1 MNIRLGYV
9 ANALRLEKSTPSG
22 TVTYKTV
29 CKLTDYTDQIGLL
42 TRVARKNLENTLR
55 ILQDNS
61 FDRIQ
66 VYRFTSKLVPLC
78 THPDFSNW
86 DYCSDLAAE
95 FGKVGDFVKEN
106 RMRVSL
112 HPDHFTLLNS
122 PEPEVITA
130 SLRDLDYHTHI
141 LEAMGLDFSAKMV
154 IHVGG
159 KYQDR
164 QQAIHRFREQFFRL
178 PDRIKQRLTLE
189 NDDRCFTA
197 AEVLKLTQE
206 LQIPMVL
213 DIHHHQILNNGEALE
228 AILPEVFATWKEIP
242 PKVHISSPRDAK
254 NPRYHADFVS
264 VATVE
269 NFIRLTESLGRDFD
283 IMLEAK
289 QKDLALLKLVEE
301 LRERG
306 FELPD
311 NGRIIL

>member
-1 MNIRLGYV
+1 MLIRLGYV

-22 TVTYKTV
+22 AVTYKTV
-29 CKLTDYTDQIGLL
+29 SKLTDYSDKIGLL

-61 FDRIQ
+61 FDGIR

-78 THPDFSNW
+78 THPDFSGW
-86 DYCSDLAAE
+86 DYRAELAAE
-95 FGKVGDFVKEN
+95 FKKVGEFVREN

-130 SLRDLDYHTHI
+130 SLRDLDYHTNI
-141 LEAMGLDFSAKMV
+141 LEAMGLDNTAKLV

-159 KYQDR
+159 KYQNR
-164 QQAIHRFREQFFRL
+164 QQAIRRFREQFSRL
-178 PDRIKQRLTLE
+178 PDRIKQRITLE

-197 AEVLKLTQE
+197 AEVLQLAKE

-213 DIHHHQILNNGEALE
+213 DIHHHQILNNGETLE
-228 AILPEVFATWKEIP
+228 ALLPEVFATWNDLP
-242 PKVHISSPRDAK
+242 PKVHISSPRDTK

-264 VATVE
+264 VATVID
-269 NFIRLTESLGRDFD
+269 FIRLTEKIGQDFD

-289 QKDLALLKLVEE
+289 QKDLALFKLVEE
-301 LRERG
+301 LREYG
-306 FELPD
+306 FNLPD
-311 NGRIIL
+311 PGRIVL